1 MLEVGMQKGSLIR
14 SVRKRGPDVWQ
25 FRWADRGPYGKRIY
39 RKRVIG
45 TVCQYPEADSARKAV
60 TGLLREISQNP
71 LQRSPIP
78 MTVAEASDHFIQRE
92 LTNDDPW
99 RSYSTK
105 KAYKAYLKRWI
116 IPHWGTA
123 PLSEVRTMGVESWLR
138 RLPLAKSSCAKLRGL
153 FSVLFNHCCRYEF
166 FDRNPIRL
174 VRQSAKRRSSPT
186 VLTPIEIKLLLSGLR
201 LRERALV
208 LVATSPGLRQSELFG
223 LRWGDID
230 FAQNTMSVTRS
241 IVCGVV
247 GPCKTESSQKPVPVQ
262 PTVLETLGAWKQIGP
277 YNKPDDWV
285 FASRRHRGRKP
296 IWGQAILRRYIR
308 PVASGAGIRKR
319 FGWHTFRYT
328 YSTLLRSV
336 GTEFKVM
343 QELLRHSSL
352 RSTLDIYTQ
361 AISPAKHAAQA
372 AVLALVFDSE
382 PSSPALA
389 VNPPRVD
396 AALIEKKGCRKG
408 AKMHPFAPTLV
419 AAKDVKLF

>member
-1 MLEVGMQKGSLIR
+1 MQQGSLIR
-14 SVRKRGPDVWQ
+14 SARKRGPDVWQ

-60 TGLLREISQNP
+60 TGLLREISPNR
-71 LQRSPIP
+71 LQRSSLP
-78 MTVAEASDHFIQRE
+78 MTISELCDHFVQRE
-92 LTNDDPW
+92 LTNDNTW

-105 KAYKAYLKRWI
+105 KAYKAYLRGWI

-123 PLSEVRTMGVESWLR
+123 ALSEVRTMGVESWLR
-138 RLPLAKSSCAKLRGL
+138 RLPLAKSSCAKIRGL
-153 FSVLFNHCCRYEF
+153 LSVLFNHACRYEL

-174 VRQSAKRRSSPT
+174 VRLGAKRRSTPS
-186 VLTPIEIKLLLSGLR
+186 VLTPVEIKLLLSGLR

-208 LVATSPGLRQSELFG
+208 LLVASTGLRQSELFAVK
-223 LRWGDID
+223 WGDID
-230 FAQNTMSVTRS
+230 FSQNTMDVTRS

-247 GPCKTESSQKPVPVQ
+247 GPCKTESSQKPVPVH
-262 PTVLETLGAWKQIGP
+262 PTVLETLGEWKQVCR

-308 PVASGAGIRKR
+308 PVALRVGIQKR
-319 FGWHTFRYT
+319 FGWHTFRHT

-352 RSTLDIYTQ
+352 RSTLDVYTQ

-382 PSSPALA
+382 PSSPAL
-389 VNPPRVD
+389 
-396 AALIEKKGCRKG
+396 
-408 AKMHPFAPTLV
+408 T
-419 AAKDVKLF
+419 VKP